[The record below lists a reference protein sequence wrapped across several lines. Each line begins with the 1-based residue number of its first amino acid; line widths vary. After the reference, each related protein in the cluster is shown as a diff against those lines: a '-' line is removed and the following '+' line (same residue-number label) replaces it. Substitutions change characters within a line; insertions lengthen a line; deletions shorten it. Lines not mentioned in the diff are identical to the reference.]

1 MIGLSYRREE
11 RLLWVL
17 FGSLSSGCQSLPE
30 DTSTGEPGLEVTLTD
45 FQYRT
50 CWEDVSGSER
60 VTASHAGTGAIAV
73 LHEVELED
81 CTTLTASALA
91 DEARLQVNYTQGVE
105 GDCESICWFRVD
117 FMLTGVPAGTWTVAI
132 EDGPT
137 SAVIVP

>member
-1 MIGLSYRREE
+1 VLIG
-11 RLLWVL
+11 
-17 FGSLSSGCQSLPE
+17 GLSSGCQSLPE
-30 DTSTGEPGLEVTLTD
+30 DTSTDEPGLEVTLTD

-91 DEARLQVNYTQGVE
+91 DEARLQVDYTREVD